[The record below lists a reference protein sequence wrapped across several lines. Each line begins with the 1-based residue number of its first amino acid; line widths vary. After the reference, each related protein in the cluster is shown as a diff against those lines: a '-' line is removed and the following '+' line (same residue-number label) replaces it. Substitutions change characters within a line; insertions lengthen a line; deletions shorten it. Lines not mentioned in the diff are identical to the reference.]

1 MRFYSQLNNPLI
13 RTFVGIVSGLIF
25 EDMVAEQRQFITQDA
40 YLAMEREAFEKS
52 EYFEGQLYLIAGATK
67 EHNRIKENLSI
78 EIGYFLK
85 EKSCQSFSSDFRVHI
100 PKNGLYAYPDLIV
113 VCDEPELLDETFD
126 TLLNPTVLIEILSK
140 STRGYD
146 QNAKFALYRD
156 IPTLREYLLIDSRR
170 IKIEIWQKS
179 TDGVWS
185 LSKETDQPDDTIQIE
200 TIDLLL
206 FLHTIYNRVPGLL
219 A

>member
-1 MRFYSQLNNPLI
+1 
-13 RTFVGIVSGLIF
+13 
-25 EDMVAEQRQFITQDA
+25 MVAEKRQFIPQDV

-52 EYFEGQLYLIAGATK
+52 EYFEGQLYPMAGATK
-67 EHNRIKENLSI
+67 EHNRIKENLSG
-78 EIGYFLK
+78 EIYIALQ
-85 EKSCQSFSSDFRVHI
+85 EQQCQSFSSDFRVHI

-113 VCDEPELLDETFD
+113 VCDEPELLDDTFD
-126 TLLNPTVLIEILSK
+126 TLLNLTVLIEILSK

-146 QNAKFALYRD
+146 KNAKFALYRD

-185 LSKETDQPDDTIQIE
+185 LAKETDRADDTIRIE
-200 TIDLLL
+200 TINLLL
-206 FLHTIYNRVPGLL
+206 PLRAIYNRVPGII

>member
-1 MRFYSQLNNPLI
+1 M
-13 RTFVGIVSGLIF
+13 
-25 EDMVAEQRQFITQDA
+25 
-40 YLAMEREAFEKS
+40 
-52 EYFEGQLYLIAGATK
+52 AGATK
-67 EHNRIKENLSI
+67 DHNRIKENLSI

-85 EKSCQSFSSDFRVHI
+85 EKFCQSFSSDFQVHI

-113 VCDEPELLDETFD
+113 VCDEPELLDGTFD

-146 QNAKFALYRD
+146 KNAKFALYRG
-156 IPTLREYLLIDSRR
+156 IPTLREYLLVDSRR
-170 IKIEIWQKS
+170 VKIEVWQKS

-185 LSKETDQPDDTIQIE
+185 LAKETNQLDDIIRIE
-200 TIDLLL
+200 TIDLPLSL
-206 FLHTIYNRVPGLL
+206 RTIYNRVPGLL

>member
-1 MRFYSQLNNPLI
+1 
-13 RTFVGIVSGLIF
+13 
-25 EDMVAEQRQFITQDA
+25 MVAEQRQFITQDA

-52 EYFEGQLYLIAGATK
+52 EYFEGQLYSMAGATK

-85 EKSCQSFSSDFRVHI
+85 GKSCQSFSSDYRVHI
-100 PKNGLYAYPDLIV
+100 PKNGLHAYPDVFV
-113 VCDEPELLDETFD
+113 VCDEPELLDGKFD

-146 QNAKFALYRD
+146 KNAKFALYRD
-156 IPTLREYLLIDSRR
+156 IATLREYLLVDSQRV
-170 IKIEIWQKS
+170 KIEVWHKS
-179 TDGVWS
+179 TDGIWS
-185 LSKETDQPDDTIQIE
+185 LSKETGQIDDNIQIE
-200 TIDLLL
+200 TIGLTLLL
-206 FLHTIYNRVPGLL
+206 RTIYDRVPGLI